1 MGAKKR
7 LVLGA
12 ALCAIVLIALGSA
25 LKLNA
30 SEWASWVQALGSIF
44 AIAATG
50 WAVNHSH
57 ALSSDKAS
65 DDAVADEV
73 RKLSAIASCIFHCR
87 AETESLKRY
96 CAYKPTLDREVELL
110 GQPVQMLRSISALE
124 IPDWRATVAVG
135 QAMSMF
141 SYLVARLQEKNET
154 APFNQRISE
163 ERVERCIEA
172 ITKFEECERL
182 VQATLKERGADV
194 PQQQMQFAD
203 GAVLSVSAV
212 AT

>member
-1 MGAKKR
+1 MSDKKR

-12 ALCAIVLIALGSA
+12 ALCATALIALGLV

-57 ALSSDKAS
+57 ALSADKAT
-65 DDAVADEV
+65 DDADEV

-96 CAYKPTLDREVELL
+96 CPYKSTIDREIELL
-110 GQPVQMLRSISALE
+110 GQPVKMLRSISALE

-141 SYLVARLQEKNET
+141 SYLVGRLQEKNET
-154 APFNQRISE
+154 IPFNQRISE
-163 ERVERCIEA
+163 ERVERCTEA

-182 VQATLKERGADV
+182 VQAALKERGADV
-194 PQQQMQFAD
+194 PRQQMQFAD